1 MSNLHIK
8 KLFYKRGLVKVKTV
22 NKVMIPTTMRV
33 KIGIANDR
41 RWGGGLG
48 RSDGV
53 PTPIR
58 HPYTIIHDP
67 NRPYCIVPFFPP
79 TSVWTSVPSPR
90 PGPPIVR
97 PGSKCGPRSPLSSPI
112 PRYIYIYISMMSFK
126 WHFFFSSFW
135 TKFYT

>member
-58 HPYTIIHDP
+58 HPYTLIHDP
-67 NRPYCIVPFFPP
+67 NRPSWSSRSSLPPPFERRCRHPDRARP
-79 TSVWTSVPSPR
+79 SSDRGLSVDPVLPSHR
-90 PGPPIVR
+90 QFLAI
-97 PGSKCGPRSPLSSPI
+97 
-112 PRYIYIYISMMSFK
+112 YIYIYQWCPSSGT
-126 WHFFFSSFW
+126 FFFASFW